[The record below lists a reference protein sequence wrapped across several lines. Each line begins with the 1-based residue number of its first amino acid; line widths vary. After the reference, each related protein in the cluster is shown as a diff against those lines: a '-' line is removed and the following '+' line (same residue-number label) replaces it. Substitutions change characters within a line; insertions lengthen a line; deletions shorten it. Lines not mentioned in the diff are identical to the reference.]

1 MKKRSYLSDDTNDL
15 PRIYNGTNW
24 YVANTPSEML
34 YTASQVQ
41 SALPAAVTANAVN
54 TSTGYLVGCYY
65 YGEWKTPGNSWNTA
79 PWSRINNGYVER
91 SPLLGQFSDDAQYV
105 IDSEIKAAYEF
116 GIDFFA
122 FDFYYQNNGTRFNEQ
137 TILNFKSSPNKSLMK
152 FCLNVCNHSDWPNT
166 FAVWQ
171 GMIDYWITTYFSDP
185 QYLKINGKPVV
196 FIFDPDNLARKGQAM
211 VPAKSSLSLLN
222 EAKNRWIAAGGTG
235 IHFVGCQQPHAYWIG
250 NGKYLEANGYE
261 AVSGYNYHYKYDG
274 SIGYNWNGTFYTKAK
289 SYNDKMIGYKNA
301 WEWVC
306 RDSGTSIPYYLPM
319 TAGWDDRPWWPSAD
333 TDTLNIKNSVYWD
346 CAPTKEEFKQ
356 HVQEV
361 KTTMDAYPTQTSKIC
376 MIYAWNE
383 YGEGGYIAP
392 TAKYDQSFLE
402 SIKEV
407 FGK

>member
-1 MKKRSYLSDDTNDL
+1 MKKRCVLSQDTNAV

-24 YVANTPSEML
+24 YIADTPTELGYTSSQMLANMS
-34 YTASQVQ
+34 S
-41 SALPAAVTANAVN
+41 AVTANAVN

-196 FIFDPDNLARKGQAM
+196 FIFDPDNLAKKGQAM

-222 EAKNRWIAAGGTG
+222 EAKSRWIAAGGTG

-261 AVSGYNYHYKYDG
+261 AVSGYNYQYKYDG
-274 SIGYNWNGTFYTKAK
+274 SIGYNWNGTFYNRPTNYADRC
-289 SYNDKMIGYKNA
+289 SGWENA
-301 WEWVC
+301 WDWIVK
-306 RDSGTSIPYYLPM
+306 DSGTNIPYYLPLC
-319 TAGWDDRPWWPSAD
+319 AGWDDRPWGTTD
-333 TDTLNIKNSVYWD
+333 TDTLGNPLSKKYWNCEANKD
-346 CAPTKEEFKQ
+346 RFAQHLAKAKQ
-356 HVQEV
+356 
-361 KTTMDAYPTQTSKIC
+361 TMDSYPSKTSSIGI
-376 MIYAWNE
+376 IYAWNE

-392 TAKYDQSFLE
+392 TRKYDHTLLE
-402 SIKEV
+402 TIKTS